1 MTQGMTDETK
11 TFNFLCHWGKPQ
23 IFSLLDKW
31 YIRQM
36 KLFNFMDCRESETS
50 IKLEFKQVLW
60 VSLFT

>member
-1 MTQGMTDETK
+1 MTRGMTDETK

-23 IFSLLDKW
+23 IFSLWDKW

-50 IKLEFKQVLW
+50 SKLEFK
-60 VSLFT
+60 